1 MWRLALVQHQ
11 LVHVERM
18 MMMMM
23 MMMSMPLMLLVLLRL
38 QQTLLLQTGPEQ
50 GHSA

>member
-18 MMMMM
+18 MVMMIMI
-23 MMMSMPLMLLVLLRL
+23 MPLMLLVLLRL
-38 QQTLLLQTGPEQ
+38 QQTLLLQTAPEQ